1 MTKQD
6 YLEMYKFH
14 FNANK
19 EIESL
24 GLFEIVLSS
33 ELSERFEKNNKAME
47 HARQMLKSYFKT
59 YGEDI
64 ALFCEAA

>member
-24 GLFEIVLSS
+24 GYMEIVCNP
-33 ELSERFEKNNKAME
+33 ELSERLEKNKKAMD

-64 ALFCEAA
+64 VTFCEAA